1 MMTLSEQKLHA
12 DLLLAGIIRAIG
24 LISLLTL
31 VVICHIYTDT
41 IQIKMEESDRIVL
54 RTILYVLA
62 ILTFPAM
69 KFMRHVLLRLNQRS
83 ESERPAKLRYLT
95 TIIISMAVAESMG
108 IYGFIM
114 YTLGD
119 SFNTLYIFVGLSALA
134 MFLYKPDMN
143 EYRQLVESLESK
155 ENE

>member
-1 MMTLSEQKLHA
+1 MTLSEQELQA

-24 LISLLTL
+24 LMSLLTL
-31 VVICHIYTDT
+31 VAICHIYTDT
-41 IQIKMEESDRIVL
+41 IQIKIEESDRIVL
-54 RTILYVLA
+54 RTILYMLA
-62 ILTFPAM
+62 ILTFPLM
-69 KFMRHVLLRLNQRS
+69 KFMRHVLLRLNQRGR
-83 ESERPAKLRYLT
+83 SERPAKSRYLI

-134 MFLYKPDMN
+134 MFLYKPNIN

-155 ENE
+155 E